1 MSRTIE
7 LVVQFINGGIMHH
20 QVSLLSYNV
29 EQDSFFEK
37 FEYGRVRI
45 IQRDLNHFLKKFAHL
60 IKKMKYLYVI

>member
-29 EQDSFFEK
+29 EQDSFLFEH
-37 FEYGRVRI
+37 GRVRI
-45 IQRDLNHFLKKFAHL
+45 IQRDSNYL
-60 IKKMKYLYVI
+60 IEKMLFKYNN